1 MRGKGPTPHLEPSPE
16 AEEIQRFQPATRVLP
31 ETCSFRSPRCT
42 QKWGE
47 LDWSFWACLL
57 LLSLSFLTNASHS
70 SLPVSC
76 AGHLLVE
83 LPILKR
89 WAFSA
94 EGCDDTM
101 L

>member
-57 LLSLSFLTNASHS
+57 LLSFVVLDECQPQLAAS
-70 SLPVSC
+70 
-76 AGHLLVE
+76 
-83 LPILKR
+83 ILCR
-89 WAFSA
+89 PSPFGRAAYPEEVGFFRR
-94 EGCDDTM
+94 G